1 MGMEGEGRGNVKNT
15 TNYGARI
22 SINCE
27 QAAELWSRLSL
38 QTPTLVSLLT
48 CQVVVSLQSPVY
60 SLQRRSIARSISGLL
75 ILGLSALRPDKQ
87 AAKNQ
92 IPAHIYVKIHQSLC
106 HRS

>member
-60 SLQRRSIARSISGLL
+60 SLQSPASIDRSIDLWLAYFGP
-75 ILGLSALRPDKQ
+75 LSSQ
-87 AAKNQ
+87 A
-92 IPAHIYVKIHQSLC
+92 
-106 HRS
+106 